1 MSRANPI
8 ALRIASKTQSSMFI
22 GISQYYFDDHVKQ
35 NINIFKLT
43 ELLSKQTVL
52 PTNKLVKHNVVNSDN
67 GTVLTPNLLP
77 INIVCAAKQLFST
90 KFTLNKRRFCSAIL
104 HYVSWL
110 QDDFN
115 KNYKRFNSSLKSIK
129 PYKLPNQ
136 VINAINVNNTREK
149 YAKKNHAQFC
159 GITKANQIS
168 HIYKYFVLNKFK
180 TKYLNTLLNTNIK
193 FMNSLIHLSS
203 SAFKRGAEQNKTA
216 DIYTQTKTTE
226 LIDGKLLNMQNF
238 KKMQN
243 HVIGNRLGISLPAKS
258 KSKSPAA
265 ITSLLQLQKVDQL
278 CYFRPNYEHMTYSM
292 FLLSFL
298 SLLYL
303 QNKQD
308 NRGAAPITSISLS
321 NQLKIGIG
329 RGRQKNPSS
338 TENITKLRRNL
349 SLNLADPESNNRSTK
364 YCYVVSPYSGL
375 KKSNNSTFSKVQKH
389 ISFFRNT
396 VKPTTSLELVIY
408 RSFCEPAGLNYISA
422 LENRLSKSRFNAKRS
437 NALFRRPLKSNCI
450 PNYTNAQTGLIRLK
464 AQMIFEFLYTVSYR
478 GELDGDQKNYSNQYM
493 LDVGNRRPWLR
504 KESSIRL

>member
-22 GISQYYFDDHVKQ
+22 GISQYYFDDHLKQ
-35 NINIFKLT
+35 NINIYKLT
-43 ELLSKQTVL
+43 ELLSKQMVL

-67 GTVLTPNLLP
+67 VTVLTPSLLP

-104 HYVSWL
+104 HYVRWL

-115 KNYKRFNSSLKSIK
+115 NNYKRFNSSNASLKSVK
-129 PYKLPNQ
+129 PYKLSNQ
-136 VINAINVNNTREK
+136 VINAINVNNSREK
-149 YAKKNHAQFC
+149 NAKINYVQFC
-159 GITKANQIS
+159 GITKANQIN
-168 HIYKYFVLNKFK
+168 HIYKYFVFNRLKKN
-180 TKYLNTLLNTNIK
+180 NTNIK
-193 FMNSLIHLSS
+193 FTNSLINLSS
-203 SAFKRGAEQNKTA
+203 LAFKRGTEQNKTA
-216 DIYTQTKTTE
+216 NIYTQTKTTE
-226 LIDGKLLNMQNF
+226 LIDIDGKLLNMQNF

-243 HVIGNRLGISLPAKS
+243 LVTGNRLDLPA
-258 KSKSPAA
+258 KSPAA
-265 ITSLLQLQKVDQL
+265 ITPLLEKVDQL

-308 NRGAAPITSISLS
+308 NQVSAPITSISLS
-321 NQLKIGIG
+321 NQLKIG
-329 RGRQKNPSS
+329 RVRQKNPLS
-338 TENITKLRRNL
+338 TENVTKLRRNL
-349 SLNLADPESNNRSTK
+349 VDPASNSRLTK
-364 YCYVVSPYSGL
+364 YCYVISPYSGL

-389 ISFFRNT
+389 INFFRNT
-396 VKPTTSLELVIY
+396 VKPATSLELVIY

-422 LENRLSKSRFNAKRS
+422 LENRLSKSRLNAKRS
-437 NALFRRPLKSNCI
+437 NTLFRRPLKSNCI

-464 AQMIFEFLYTVSYR
+464 AQMIFEFLYTVSYG
-478 GELDGDQKNYSNQYM
+478 GELDVDQKNYSNQSM